1 MGSKCSTNLV
11 GKDDLDLRM
20 MMISQVRCST
30 QAFDSGRGRY
40 NEEGWKLKLL
50 SRFGSD
56 LKKNMVTQ
64 LRKTCSELSDYVI
77 RARQVRV
84 YQNLSPPKRRQVR
97 HCGSQ

>member
-40 NEEGWKLKLL
+40 NEEGCRGLGRKLKVRLFVSL
-50 SRFGSD
+50 IVLENNMNTRSRF
-56 LKKNMVTQ
+56 VVF
-64 LRKTCSELSDYVI
+64 LRATPP
-77 RARQVRV
+77 RV
-84 YQNLSPPKRRQVR
+84 FKSSPALAPSKLP
-97 HCGSQ
+97 